1 MLLHNIILFYYKKY
15 HTSRHLKIFLAENF
29 GQKDD
34 SRKLKVNLW

>member
-1 MLLHNIILFYYKKY
+1 MLYYFIIRSI
-15 HTSRHLKIFLAENF
+15 TRHLKIFLAENF